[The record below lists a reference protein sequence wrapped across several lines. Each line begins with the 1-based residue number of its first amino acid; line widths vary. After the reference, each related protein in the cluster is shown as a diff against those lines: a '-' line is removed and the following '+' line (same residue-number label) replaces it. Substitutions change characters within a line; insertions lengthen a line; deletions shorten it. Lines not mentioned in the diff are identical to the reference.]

1 MKTIRRRHRLGT
13 LATLMLMGLSV
24 ACASGSRTVAGPAAP
39 PSVQTP
45 EPGIATL
52 TPEAQGV
59 AQIVTAANVAAWGR
73 SHSDPGALIM
83 AARILAE
90 VPVRADADSTEAM
103 LTPDSLLDEA
113 ETFAGGS
120 QGVLDAIALL
130 RSRTQNGGTRG
141 VRSSPFGQGPIF
153 MVREIKARETYWFEV
168 EARGGEVLRVAA
180 IGDGDT
186 NIDMSVRDSAGALVC
201 QDGFGDHYPVC
212 TVQRQQAG
220 KMRIDI
226 VNRGAVWTKVQI
238 LSN

>member
-1 MKTIRRRHRLGT
+1 MKTIRRASRLPT
-13 LATLMLMGLSV
+13 LAAVLMAGLTV
-24 ACASGSRTVAGPAAP
+24 ACMAGSQTSAQTVVTAEDAVVI
-39 PSVQTP
+39 S
-45 EPGIATL
+45 
-52 TPEAQGV
+52 PEAEGV
-59 AQIVTAANVAAWGR
+59 AQVVTAANVAAWGR

-83 AARILAE
+83 AARILSE
-90 VPVRADADSTEAM
+90 VPVRSGTDAGEAT
-103 LTPDSLLDEA
+103 LTPDRLLDEA
-113 ETFAGGS
+113 ATFTNGN
-120 QGVLDAIALL
+120 QGVLDAIERL
-130 RSRTQNGGTRG
+130 RAGTRG

-186 NIDMSVRDSAGALVC
+186 NIDMSVRDAEGALVC

-212 TVQRQQAG
+212 TVSRRQPG

>member
-1 MKTIRRRHRLGT
+1 MDMKTARRGRHLSG
-13 LATLMLMGLSV
+13 LAAILLAGLAI
-24 ACASGSRTVAGPAAP
+24 ACAAGSQTTAQAVTPVTEAQSDAGAI
-39 PSVQTP
+39 S
-45 EPGIATL
+45 
-52 TPEAQGV
+52 PEALGV
-59 AQIVTAANVAAWGR
+59 GQVVTAANVAAWGR

-90 VPVRADADSTEAM
+90 VPVRSGAEAGEAI
-103 LTPDSLLDEA
+103 LTPGRLLDEA
-113 ETFAGGS
+113 ATLANGS
-120 QGVLDAIALL
+120 QGLLDAIERL
-130 RSRTQNGGTRG
+130 RSGTRG

-153 MVREIKARETYWFEV
+153 QVREIKARETYWFEV

-186 NIDMSVRDSAGALVC
+186 NIDMSVRDAEGALVC

-212 TVQRQQAG
+212 TVSRRQPG